1 MTKRMLQTL
10 RAYFQEK
17 ATLLGWTGAGGYFT
31 AEALESFLG
40 MALTGIMLV
49 SSVAMNWQKYRALQN
64 EERRKE
70 ELHRRA
76 MDGPATNDTE

>member
-1 MTKRMLQTL
+1 MKRMLIQL
-10 RAYFQEK
+10 RAYFTER
-17 ATLLGWTGAGGYFT
+17 ATVLGWTGAGGYFT

-40 MALTGIMLV
+40 MALTGIMLI
-49 SSVAMNWQKYRALQN
+49 SSVAMNWQKYQALQN

-76 MDGPATNDTE
+76 MEEPKKDID

>member
-76 MDGPATNDTE
+76 MDGPAKNHE